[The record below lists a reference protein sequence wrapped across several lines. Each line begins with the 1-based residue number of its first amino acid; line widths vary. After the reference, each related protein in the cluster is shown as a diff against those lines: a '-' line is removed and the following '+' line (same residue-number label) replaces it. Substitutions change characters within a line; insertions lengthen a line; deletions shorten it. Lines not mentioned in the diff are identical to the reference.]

1 MQNNNKRVYE
11 VKKGDKLWDI
21 AKRELGDPSKW
32 KEITKSDGST
42 FTKDE
47 AENLQIGMSLTL
59 PPITHRELLT
69 FSNLANLEWQFVDIE
84 GIRQLRKSGQK
95 GENIQSTKL
104 NDLLSDPK
112 SFVETDREGNVEAY
126 QYGANDDGEF
136 INTEKGL
143 AEMRSKAGIAMEYLE
158 KYQEEGNEEGKFIE
172 DWEVVYGAD
181 NYKVVKDYIDQ
192 IQADVNPDKDREDL
206 ESIVPSRDEIK
217 ENKKYQARIKAGCEL
232 GELVLNVVILKGEV
246 ASGKK
251 IAEKQ
256 FLNESL
262 DKIFKGTATKMTQ
275 KAVKRINCTPLN
287 LLSLIYFNKGS
298 DVEFAEG
305 LERH

>member
-1 MQNNNKRVYE
+1 VNKSYSYPYL
-11 VKKGDKLWDI
+11 KNKTGKNINLTDKE
-21 AKRELGDPSKW
+21 K
-32 KEITKSDGST
+32 
-42 FTKDE
+42 
-47 AENLQIGMSLTL
+47 
-59 PPITHRELLT
+59 
-69 FSNLANLEWQFVDIE
+69 
-84 GIRQLRKSGQK
+84 
-95 GENIQSTKL
+95 
-104 NDLLSDPK
+104 
-112 SFVETDREGNVEAY
+112 
-126 QYGANDDGEF
+126 
-136 INTEKGL
+136 EKGL

-192 IQADVNPDKDREDL
+192 IQADVNHDKDREDL

-232 GELVLNVVILKGEV
+232 GELVLDVGILKGKISAGE
-246 ASGKK
+246 K